1 MTTRDDYTAR
11 SSFLGIL
18 QLVSQGLRDAKPLPD
33 WSDSEAVRDW
43 FFRLAPTVQAI
54 SARTVTTLDDSA
66 AALIMSIVTCD
77 SLWEPCWQ
85 AAKEL
90 VNPAFPSEIS
100 VTLMR
105 AIAEGCREADRN
117 TGSIDAGAVM
127 TLVEIAADIA
137 SVIISINSPPMFC
150 VESDPT

>member
-1 MTTRDDYTAR
+1 
-11 SSFLGIL
+11 
-18 QLVSQGLRDAKPLPD
+18 
-33 WSDSEAVRDW
+33 
-43 FFRLAPTVQAI
+43 VQ
-54 SARTVTTLDDSA
+54 
-66 AALIMSIVTCD
+66 
-77 SLWEPCWQ
+77 
-85 AAKEL
+85 EL

-127 TLVEIAADIA
+127 TLVKIAADIA
-137 SVIISINSPPMFC
+137 AVIISISINSPPMLC